1 MSEPT
6 VLVVDDSRGERLL
19 LRHALTDLR
28 SGLDILE
35 AADDQEALALY
46 QNRPVDLVFLDIR
59 LPRRS
64 GLEVLADLL
73 LLDPEAWV
81 VMVSHFSSREHVVRA
96 LRLGA
101 RDFVVKP
108 FNYRRLEAIFAAFA
122 ARAAKSGERFPLTAQ
137 PRRALSTAAAR
148 PGPPRSA

>member
-1 MSEPT
+1 MFEQT
-6 VLVVDDSRGERLL
+6 VLVVDDSRSERLL

-28 SGLDILE
+28 RRLRILE
-35 AADDQEALALY
+35 AADDREALALY
-46 QNRPVDLVFLDIR
+46 QNHPVDLVFLDIR

-73 LLDPEAWV
+73 ALDPGAWI
-81 VMVSHFSSREHVVRA
+81 VMISHFSTRDHVVQA

-108 FNYRRLEAIFAAFA
+108 FNYRRLEAIFASLEA
-122 ARAAKSGERFPLTAQ
+122 ARAEPPETVLTASAS
-137 PRRALSTAAAR
+137 PAAAGAAPAR
-148 PGPPRSA
+148 REGPRSG